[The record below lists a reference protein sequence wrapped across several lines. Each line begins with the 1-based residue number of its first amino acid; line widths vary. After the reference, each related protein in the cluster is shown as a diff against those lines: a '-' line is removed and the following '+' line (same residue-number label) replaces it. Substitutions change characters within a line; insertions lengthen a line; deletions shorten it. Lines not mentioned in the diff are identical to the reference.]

1 MRLLRELSR
10 RKLRTALTITGI
22 TIGIWALVVFS
33 SMANKINGLVGQ
45 GTEFYADK
53 IMVTDGE
60 NFSTSPI
67 RLEARQ
73 EIGEIAGV
81 AAVDAQ
87 IQVLWEADGSGA
99 NFAVPDMVIGLIP
112 GADAGHET
120 FAVNLATGRMLT
132 VEDEGNVVVL
142 GSSLAQKHG
151 VAAGD
156 SVQIRGASFEVLG
169 TLEPTLTSPDTN
181 ALIPLATAQQI
192 YLSDLPPLI
201 AEALVA
207 DELVNQIVVYPDA
220 GADIPAVAAEI
231 EANVENTATMTGADF
246 DADIGATTAIFNAII
261 IGVAA
266 ISLVV
271 GGLSVVNT
279 MAMSVAERTR
289 EIGIKRAIGGPRG
302 RIIRELVAEAGVIGL
317 IGGLIGLGLGAV
329 AVVLAN
335 EAGRASGTV
344 LFELT
349 VPTALFTLAFSTIL
363 GMLAGI
369 IPAWSAARLDPV
381 SALRYE

>member
-1 MRLLRELSR
+1 MRLVRELSR
-10 RKLRTALTITGI
+10 RKLRTALTIIGI

-45 GTEFYADK
+45 GSEFYTDK
-53 IMVTDGE
+53 VIVTDGE
-60 NFSTSPI
+60 AFGTSPM
-67 RLEARQ
+67 RLDDADA
-73 EIGEIAGV
+73 IAGLAGV
-81 AAVDAQ
+81 AAVDPQ
-87 IQVLWEADGSGA
+87 IQLLWETDGSGA
-99 NFAVPDMVIGLIP
+99 NFAVPNMVIGLVP

-120 FAVNLATGRMLT
+120 FELELATGRALT
-132 VEDEGNVVVL
+132 PEDTGNVVVL
-142 GSSLAQKHG
+142 GSSLAQEHA

-156 SVQIRGASFEVLG
+156 TVEIRGEPFEVLG
-169 TLEPTLTSPDTN
+169 TLQPTLTSPDTN
-181 ALIPLATAQQI
+181 GLVPLATAQQL
-192 YLSDLPPLI
+192 YLAELPPL
-201 AEALVA
+201 VA
-207 DELVNQIVVYPDA
+207 DAVFANELVNQIVVYPEA
-220 GADIPAVAAEI
+220 GQIEAVAAEI
-231 EANVENTATMTGADF
+231 EATVDNSATMTGLDF
-246 DADIGATTAIFNAII
+246 DENIGATTAIFNAII

-329 AVVLAN
+329 VVVLAN

-349 VPTALFTLAFSTIL
+349 YITAGFAVGFSTIL